1 MLDSHTSQASP
12 AATSEIVALRG
23 GTALER
29 LRVDAGVIHRR
40 LRRLAD
46 ASNGGGS
53 PSVEDLDRIAESVV
67 ELHRRILATT
77 SVEGSSI
84 EDVFAARRSIN
95 RSLALVQEVASEVRV
110 G

>member
-1 MLDSHTSQASP
+1 MLDPQTSQASP
-12 AATSEIVALRG
+12 AATSETIALRG
-23 GTALER
+23 GGSLER
-29 LRVDAGVIHRR
+29 LRIDAGVIHRR

-46 ASNGGGS
+46 ASGAGGS

-67 ELHRRILATT
+67 ELHRRILETT
-77 SVEGSSI
+77 SDADSSI